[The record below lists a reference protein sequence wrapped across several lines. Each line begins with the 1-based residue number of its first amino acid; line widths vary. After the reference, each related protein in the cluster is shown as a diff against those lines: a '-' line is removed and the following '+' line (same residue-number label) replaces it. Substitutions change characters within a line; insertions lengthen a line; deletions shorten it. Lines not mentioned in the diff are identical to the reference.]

1 MSTGELAASLSTPR
15 LGCRIDLRDACMYR
29 GRIARLGRGW
39 GVRILVE
46 EQTSSF
52 QRYIG
57 LERDVV
63 MVWRNC

>member
-1 MSTGELAASLSTPR
+1 
-15 LGCRIDLRDACMYR
+15 MYR

-63 MVWRNC
+63 MV